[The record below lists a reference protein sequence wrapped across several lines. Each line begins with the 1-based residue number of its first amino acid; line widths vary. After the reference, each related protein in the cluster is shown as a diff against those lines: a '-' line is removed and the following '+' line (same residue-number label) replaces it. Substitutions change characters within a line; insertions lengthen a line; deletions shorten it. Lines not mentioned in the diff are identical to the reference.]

1 MKKYI
6 KVIVLSVVCI
16 GLIVGYYY
24 YLTNRDKK
32 DVENST
38 KVTKV
43 DEVILEDLGKDYPP
57 TPREVIKF
65 YDKILKCFYNEEY
78 SDKELEKM
86 ADQARLLMDDE
97 LLEQN
102 PKDQYLIMLEADI
115 KDYKDNERTISDT
128 TVSDSSDIEYKT
140 VDGKECAYVVSSY
153 FVKEGKSYSR
163 TYQKYVLR
171 KDDDGEWK
179 ILGYKMVEGESSDD
193 Q

>member
-43 DEVILEDLGKDYPP
+43 DEVILEDLEKDYPP

-97 LLEQN
+97 LLDQN

-140 VDGKECAYVVSSY
+140 VDGKECAYAVSSY

-171 KDDDGEWK
+171 KDDDGKWK

-193 Q
+193 K